1 MTEQSDNKQKIFNMA
16 LAIVAGQG
24 GCVTLII
31 ILAAVLLGLWVDN
44 VNGTKPWFTLMFLLV
59 SVPVSLAAM
68 FLVVRSA
75 IGRIKTDISAE
86 KPIEDEEETGI
97 D

>member
-16 LAIVAGQG
+16 LAVVAGQG

-59 SVPVSLAAM
+59 SVPVSLVAM
-68 FLVVRSA
+68 FFVVRSA
-75 IGRIKTDISAE
+75 IGRIKTDPSTQ
-86 KPIEDEEETGI
+86 KPVENEEETGI

>member
-44 VNGTKPWFTLMFLLV
+44 INGTKPWFTLMFLLV
-59 SVPVSLAAM
+59 SVPISLAAM
-68 FLVVRSA
+68 FFVVRGA
-75 IGRIKTDISAE
+75 IGKINTDLSAQN
-86 KPIEDEEETGI
+86 PVEDEEETGI

>member
-44 VNGTKPWFTLMFLLV
+44 INGTKPWFTLMFLLV
-59 SVPVSLAAM
+59 SVPISLASM

-75 IGRIKTDISAE
+75 IGRIKTDTSEE
-86 KPIEDEEETGI
+86 KPMEDEEETGI

>member
-59 SVPVSLAAM
+59 SVPISLAAM

-75 IGRIKTDISAE
+75 IGRIKTDISEE